1 MFHVEQ
7 WEHPVRDMID
17 IRSGALSA
25 SIDPFGAE
33 LSHLRDAEGRELM
46 TDADSAFWTGRAP
59 ILFPVVGVVNGGV
72 IRVDGAT
79 YPMPKHGFARHS
91 LFDVVLAERSC
102 AVFALSDSDET
113 RAAYPFAFRLEV
125 AFALDGATLAIEA
138 QVENRGDAPIPAQFG
153 FHPAFAWPLPY
164 REDRAAH
171 RITFAADEP
180 GELLGISPDGTIDP
194 ARRASPL
201 NGRELLLRDEL
212 FARDALVWDPV
223 ASQAVTYSA
232 AQGPVLDIRFPD
244 TPRLGVWT
252 KPGARYVCVEPWH
265 GLADP
270 AGYTGEFRDKP
281 GVFEVA
287 AGETRRI
294 GMSVTLVG

>member
-1 MFHVEQ
+1 
-7 WEHPVRDMID
+7 MID
-17 IRSGALSA
+17 LRSEALSA
-25 SIDPFGAE
+25 AINPFGAE

-46 TDADSAFWTGRAP
+46 TDADPAFWTGRAP
-59 ILFPVVGVVNGGV
+59 ILFPVVGVVNGGM
-72 IRVDGAT
+72 IRVDGAE

-91 LFDVVLAERSC
+91 LFDVAVAGPSR
-102 AVFALSDSDET
+102 AVFALEDSEQT
-113 RAAYPFAFRLEV
+113 LRAYPFAFRLEV

-138 QVENRGDAPIPAQFG
+138 RVENRGHAAMPAQFG

-164 REDRAAH
+164 GEDRAAH
-171 RITFAADEP
+171 RLTFAADEP

-201 NGRELLLRDEL
+201 DGVELLLRDEL

-223 ASQAVTYSA
+223 ASQAVRYGA

-252 KPGARYVCVEPWH
+252 KPGAHYVCVEPWH

-270 AGYTGEFRDKP
+270 AGYAGEFRDKP

-287 AGETRRI
+287 AGETKRI
-294 GMSVTLVG
+294 GMSVALVG